1 MSVSRKKNWSDNEI
15 TTMIDFVESKIEV
28 VKGKFSPSLTLLH
41 KHRAWE
47 EITNTYVNITF

>member
-1 MSVSRKKNWSDNEI
+1 MSVSRKRNWSDNEI
-15 TTMIDFVESKIEV
+15 ATMIDLVESKIEV
-28 VKGKFSPSLTLLH
+28 IKGKFSPSLTLLH